1 MHLLSRATLL
11 SMSFACCSC
20 GDCGRVLPTSV
31 GVADFLRILAARASV
46 IRIHSSCQ
54 GVNVLVRGNG
64 DMSAACGGGGTGNCD
79 VEGAGEDGRGVEAV
93 DDGSEMVVTRMIS
106 PD

>member
-1 MHLLSRATLL
+1 MHLLSLATLS
-11 SMSFACCSC
+11 SMTFDCCSC
-20 GDCGRVLPTSV
+20 GDCGCVLPTSV

-46 IRIHSSCQ
+46 IWIHSSCR

-64 DMSAACGGGGTGNCD
+64 DTFAACGKGGTGNCD
-79 VEGAGEDGRGVEAV
+79 VDGAGEDGRGVEAV